1 VLEAGPPPEREKV
14 ALPAPVLPPEGKLL
28 DEVRMLAAAAGL
40 PDDDYVLAL
49 IAEGAPHA
57 RAMGRRLDRDY
68 AYSDEI

>member
-1 VLEAGPPPEREKV
+1 M
-14 ALPAPVLPPEGKLL
+14 LPPEGKLL
-28 DEVRMLAAAAGL
+28 DEVRMLAAAGL
-40 PDDDYVLAL
+40 PDNDYVLAL